1 MAEEIRRTISIKIDD
16 VDEEKGILYIRVE
29 EGGNWLFTIPIRLS
43 ELEKVE
49 DKKRYVKEK
58 VLEKLKSYVSP
69 KPLPSKEEVKEKY
82 KELEMEIEV
91 T

>member
-58 VLEKLKSYVSP
+58 VLEKLKSYVPP
-69 KPLPSKEEVKEKY
+69 KPSSSKEEVKEKY
-82 KELEMEIEV
+82 KELEMKIEV